1 MYLWIQIQSNE
12 YLDNIED
19 LMEKK
24 QDEIEE
30 AYTHYLEEQ
39 QEANEQED
47 FDFTK
52 GMRQYSLQ

>member
-1 MYLWIQIQSNE
+1 
-12 YLDNIED
+12 
-19 LMEKK
+19 MEKK